1 MTALQINGLFVDFN
15 AGDEEAPAIEN
26 MSLAVQPGEILALV
40 GESGSG
46 KSTMCL
52 AVMGLLPSAA
62 RIGGEIIVGGTR
74 LSGLSRREMEDMRGA
89 QMGLIFQE
97 PMTALNPVLTI
108 RRQITEGPRRHL
120 GINRKDAEQ
129 LAHDAL
135 NTVGIVE
142 PLAVMGLYPHQLSGG
157 MRQRVLIAAALTLK
171 PALLIAD
178 EPTSALDV
186 ITQAQILELLVAL
199 KQRNDSGIL
208 LVTHNMGVVAEAADR
223 VAVMRKGQIVEAG
236 SVPQILYAPRH
247 EYTKKLLAAQLTIDR
262 ALALRAGDRGDP
274 T

>member
-1 MTALQINGLFVDFN
+1 MTALQLKRLFVEFG
-15 AGDEEAPAIEN
+15 AGREELPAVEDV
-26 MSLAVQPGEILALV
+26 SLDIQPAEIVALV

-46 KSTMCL
+46 KSTACL
-52 AVMGLLPSAA
+52 AVMGLLPSGA
-62 RIGGEIIVGGTR
+62 RVKGEIIVGGTR
-74 LSGLSRREMEDMRGA
+74 VSDLSRRAMQDMRGA
-89 QMGLIFQE
+89 RMGMVFQE

-108 RRQITEGPRRHL
+108 RRQVTEGPRRHL
-120 GINRKDAEQ
+120 GIDGKEAEQ

-135 NTVGIVE
+135 ATVGIVD

-178 EPTSALDV
+178 EPTAALDV
-186 ITQAQILELLVAL
+186 TTQSQVLDLLVAL
-199 KQRNDSGIL
+199 KQRNGSGIL

-223 VAVMRKGQIVEAG
+223 VAVMRGGQIVETG
-236 SVPQILYAPRH
+236 SVSQVLSSPQH
-247 EYTKKLLAAQLTIDR
+247 EYTKTLLAAQLSIDR
-262 ALALRAGDRGDP
+262 ALVLRASERGDR